1 MAPERLATAGAGAL
15 LWADDEV
22 VAALVAAG

>member
-1 MAPERLATAGAGAL
+1 MAPERLATAGVGAL
-15 LWADDEV
+15 LWADEEV